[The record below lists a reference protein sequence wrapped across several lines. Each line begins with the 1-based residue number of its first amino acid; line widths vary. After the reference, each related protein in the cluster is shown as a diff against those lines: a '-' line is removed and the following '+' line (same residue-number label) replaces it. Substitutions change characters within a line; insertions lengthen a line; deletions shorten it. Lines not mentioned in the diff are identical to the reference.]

1 MNHVT
6 IHFKK
11 STNLQKH
18 SFPSEPHTLSLLRNH
33 LYGQD
38 LPQEWKEKHWEEE
51 VSNLKLVQRVVN
63 SQGISIHV
71 CYLSGGGNGW
81 IWATG
86 HMSIQREDNKSFING
101 EMHVIKDG
109 RIPATG
115 EIEQRYL
122 SEEESM
128 LCLSEGEE
136 KYYLKVMEK
145 QIQLGCQWQRNF
157 KN

>member
-1 MNHVT
+1 MGVLILRLCGPRKMNHVT

-71 CYLSGGGNGW
+71 CYLSGGGNG
-81 IWATG
+81 
-86 HMSIQREDNKSFING
+86 
-101 EMHVIKDG
+101 
-109 RIPATG
+109 
-115 EIEQRYL
+115 
-122 SEEESM
+122 
-128 LCLSEGEE
+128 
-136 KYYLKVMEK
+136 
-145 QIQLGCQWQRNF
+145 
-157 KN
+157 